1 MNIGIVGNLGKAN
14 FREVLPPFLD
24 AVRVRG
30 ANVILDADAARVLGL
45 KKLPE
50 VLPAAEIPKRADLV
64 LSLGGDGTLLSTAR
78 LVGAHEKPILGVN
91 LGGLGYLT
99 EIPYDNLALRVDDI
113 LSQRYEIQERMML
126 CAQVEGEEGF
136 PHLSLNDFV
145 LERTGTPRMVSL
157 ETTID
162 GKTLT
167 TYKADGIIMATP
179 TGSTGYNLSV
189 GGPVLEP
196 TMQAIII
203 APICPHSL
211 AMRPLVID
219 AHRTVEIWFVEPSP
233 PVHLVADGQVSQV
246 LEEGKRVRIKRA
258 PFVCKLA
265 VFAGR
270 VFYDVLGKKLHW
282 GQR

>member
-24 AVRVRG
+24 AVRARG
-30 ANVILDADAARVLGL
+30 ASVILDTDAARVLGL
-45 KKLPE
+45 KKLPD
-50 VLPAAEIPKRADLV
+50 VLPAAEIPKKADLV
-64 LSLGGDGTLLSTAR
+64 LSFGGDGTLLSTAR

-99 EIPYDNLALRVDDI
+99 EIPYDNLIEHIDDI
-113 LSQRYEIQERMML
+113 ISRRYEIQERMML
-126 CAQVEGEEGF
+126 CAQMEGEDGF
-136 PHLSLNDFV
+136 PHVALNEFV

-162 GKTLT
+162 GKALT
-167 TYKADGIIMATP
+167 TYKADGLIMATP

-189 GGPVLEP
+189 GGPILEP

-211 AMRPLVID
+211 TMRPLVVD
-219 AHRTVEIWFVEPSP
+219 ADRTVEIWFVEPSP
-233 PVHLVADGQVSQV
+233 PVHLVADGQISQV
-246 LEEGKRVRIKRA
+246 LDAGKRVRIKKA